1 MQLVRDDRCKLFEVC
16 FKHLHACYEMTK
28 NPIYTNDAISAKS
41 EYVTDMFHVWLDVNE
56 NT

>member
-41 EYVTDMFHVWLDVNE
+41 EYVTDMFHV
-56 NT
+56 